1 MAIGVDVEPFLF
13 ENLPKGGFATKIRF
27 YRGFDAPGDETGGE
41 GAQILY
47 GIDAVRFVAAIALP
61 GGVNSRTGWD
71 GFAGRLV
78 RRARFGAGW
87 LLLSP

>member
-1 MAIGVDVEPFLF
+1 MLSRFWF

-47 GIDAVRFVAAIALP
+47 GIDAARFVAAIALP
-61 GGVNSRTGWD
+61 GGVNSRTG
-71 GFAGRLV
+71 GMALPAGSSAVPVL
-78 RRARFGAGW
+78 ALAGCC
-87 LLLSP
+87 